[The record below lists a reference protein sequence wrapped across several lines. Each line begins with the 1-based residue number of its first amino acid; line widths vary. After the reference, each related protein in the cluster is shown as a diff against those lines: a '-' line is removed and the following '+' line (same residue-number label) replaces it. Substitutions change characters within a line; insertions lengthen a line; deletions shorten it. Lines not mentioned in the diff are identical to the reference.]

1 MHKFFK
7 RTSFAGIILAFGIA
21 SATAAFAKPATP
33 NLDSASS
40 WARAE
45 IVSAHENGLLT
56 EKLLM
61 DYKKNITRE
70 EFCELAVKLYEELTG
85 SAVSD
90 FSENPFF
97 DTENTYVITAYH
109 LGIVNGTSVGQFS
122 PFSTATREEVSVMLY
137 RTLRATGLD
146 LSATRKNQT
155 AFSDWQLISGWA
167 QEAVIALRAAGI
179 IGGVGDNIFDPKGT
193 TTREQAIALVKRIY
207 QKYSDDYIETSYHD
221 PEASISRGDA
231 RNTQITQLMAL
242 ISQEMGKPYQWGA
255 AGPNSYDCSGLV
267 YALYGKIGI
276 SLPRV
281 SVEQAT
287 AGTYVAR
294 EDLRYGD
301 LVFFARDGRNINHVG
316 IYVGNGEF
324 VHAPQTGDVV
334 KKSTLLSGYYNRC
347 YYTARRVIQ

>member
-1 MHKFFK
+1 MHKSIK
-7 RTSFAGIILAFGIA
+7 KVLFAGIILAFGIV
-21 SATAAFAKPATP
+21 SATAALAQPAAP

-45 IVSAHENGLLT
+45 IVGAHENGLLT
-56 EKLLM
+56 EKLQM

-70 EFCELAVKLYEELTG
+70 EFCELAVNLYEELTG
-85 SAVSD
+85 SAASD
-90 FSENPFF
+90 NTENPFS

-122 PFSTATREEVSVMLY
+122 PFNTATREEVSVMLY
-137 RTLRATGLD
+137 RTLQAAGLD

-155 AFSDWQLISGWA
+155 AFSDWKLISGWA
-167 QEAVIALRAAGI
+167 QEAVIALRSAGI
-179 IGGVGDNIFDPKGT
+179 IGGVGDNLFDPKGT
-193 TTREQAIALVKRIY
+193 TTREQAIALVKRIF

-221 PEASISRGDA
+221 PDVNISRGDA
-231 RNTQITQLMAL
+231 RNPQIAQLIAL
-242 ISQEMGKPYQWGA
+242 ISLEMGKPYQWGGT
-255 AGPNSYDCSGLV
+255 GPDSYDCSGLV
-267 YALYGKIGI
+267 YTLYGKIGI

-287 AGTYVAR
+287 AGTYVSR

-301 LVFFARDGRNINHVG
+301 LVFFARDGKNINHVG